1 MGFTWDSNE
10 ISILSDPHFIDKLGH
25 FVHHHDSEYYKF
37 SMNVMGYQAMYYTQE
52 FEKIVKGES
61 SINSLKTEVKQVCR
75 GMFSKI
81 GDDGWEVSF
90 RAEALIR
97 NELAPS
103 THLPMGE
110 VDYATDLVYSNTILF
125 SLHETGNKIFNEW
138 AQYTGLIEN
147 TEIISEIITHQTKEF
162 TSTLEA

>member
-1 MGFTWDSNE
+1 MGFTWESNE
-10 ISILSDPHFIDKLGH
+10 ISILSDPHFIDRLGH
-25 FVHHHDSEYYKF
+25 FVHNHDSEYYTF

-52 FEKIVKGES
+52 FEKIVKSDS

-81 GDDGWEVSF
+81 DDNGWEVSF

-97 NELAPS
+97 NDLS
-103 THLPMGE
+103 SLTHLPVGE

-125 SLHETGNKIFNEW
+125 SLHETGNKIFTDW

-147 TEIISEIITHQTKEF
+147 TEIISEIITQRTKEF
-162 TSTLEA
+162 ATVLEA